1 MATTKQIRKPRKV
14 AAAVAGAVN
23 GRANKASIHAVI
35 GASGSGKTTHVM
47 QEIQRLKPSRLL
59 IWDTK
64 GEFAREGYARP
75 VYKITELIAEIKKAG
90 PSGAF
95 AMAFQPS
102 GDRAKFKRDFSRLCL
117 AGFHAK
123 NVWLIAEEL
132 AEVSEASSATEGWR
146 KATTQGR
153 SEGMTIYGLSQ
164 SPAWIDK
171 FFFGNCSSIRTGR
184 VVEPEHVKKMALVLG
199 VQYDEIVTLEDL
211 HFIQLTVSPRNLS
224 RGSITIQR

>member
-1 MATTKQIRKPRKV
+1 MAKPKQS
-14 AAAVAGAVN
+14 N

-47 QEIQRLKPSRLL
+47 QCIKRGNPARLL

-64 GEFAREGYARP
+64 GEFAREGYAKA
-75 VYKITELIAEIKKAG
+75 VHKITDITKEILRAG
-90 PSGAF
+90 AGGF
-95 AMAFQPS
+95 RLAFQPS

-117 AGFHAK
+117 IAFHAK

-132 AEVSEASSATEGWR
+132 AEVTEPGSAPEGWR

-153 SEGMTIYGLSQ
+153 SEGLTIYGLSQ

-184 VVEPEHVKKMALVLG
+184 VIQKSHIDTMAGVLG
-199 VQYDEIVTLEDL
+199 VPGSEILNLQDLE
-211 HFIQLTVSPRNLS
+211 FIHLTISPRKLD
-224 RGSITIQR
+224 RGKIIFGR